1 MAYYDEDKAILKET
15 IQSVKS
21 RLQEHHTSRTII
33 YAKGPDSH
41 TWEGLDGLRKAVGA
55 DEVVAL
61 ENVGR
66 EGETYL
72 VSRVRD

>member
-1 MAYYDEDKAILKET
+1 VAYYDEDKATLKET
-15 IQSVKS
+15 IDSVKKGI
-21 RLQEHHTSRTII
+21 QAHHTTRTII
-33 YAKGPDSH
+33 YAKGPDSR

-61 ENVGR
+61 KNVGR

-72 VSRVRD
+72 VSG